1 MKAYSQD
8 LRDRVIKAHTVDN
21 MTPSAISRV
30 FDVCLKTVYNW
41 LYRFKT
47 TGDYSSK
54 QEMQSRLFYRCLHF
68 MIPWRDLKSHIKKET
83 KYKERREAQR
93 EKFNT
98 QISQTTPGD
107 LVFIDQLGVDDN
119 IVLQYGWSE
128 KGQHSYAEQPSVRKQ
143 RLSIVAGYEYG
154 SKAIIAPFEY
164 EGYTD
169 SHLFNEW
176 FEKHLVPA
184 LRPGQVVILD
194 NAAYWK
200 QHWKMALKSFF
211 YLLILLI

>member
-1 MKAYSQD
+1 M
-8 LRDRVIKAHTVDN
+8 L
-21 MTPSAISRV
+21 PSR
-30 FDVCLKTVYNW
+30 
-41 LYRFKT
+41 
-47 TGDYSSK
+47 
-54 QEMQSRLFYRCLHF
+54 
-68 MIPWRDLKSHIKKET
+68 
-83 KYKERREAQR
+83 
-93 EKFNT
+93 
-98 QISQTTPGD
+98 TTPGD

-119 IVLQYGWSE
+119 IVPQYGWSE
-128 KGQHSYAEQPSVRKQ
+128 KGQRSYAEQPSARKQ

-194 NAAYWK
+194 NAAFHK
-200 QHWKMALKSFF
+200 SPELLEIALENGVKIIFLPPYSPDLNPIEKFWANLKRNIRKIIKSAKNFQEAITIAF
-211 YLLILLI
+211 SITLSG